1 MTNGD
6 QVSLGV
12 KRNLKEKLVI
22 GTWKIH
28 LRIIIQSWIGKQS

>member
-6 QVSLGV
+6 QVSLGL
-12 KRNLKEKLVI
+12 KRNLEEKLVI

-28 LRIIIQSWIGKQS
+28 LIIIIQNWIGKQS

>member
-12 KRNLKEKLVI
+12 KRNIEEKLVI

-28 LRIIIQSWIGKQS
+28 LRIIIQNWIGKQS